1 MLISMISL
9 KPSEDM
15 HFYLWIIIKG
25 IIFIVITMITGP
37 GIIYNKIIE
46 KLKGFCILN
55 SILKK

>member
-1 MLISMISL
+1 MISL
-9 KPSEDM
+9 KLSENM

-25 IIFIVITMITGP
+25 IIFIVIINITGP